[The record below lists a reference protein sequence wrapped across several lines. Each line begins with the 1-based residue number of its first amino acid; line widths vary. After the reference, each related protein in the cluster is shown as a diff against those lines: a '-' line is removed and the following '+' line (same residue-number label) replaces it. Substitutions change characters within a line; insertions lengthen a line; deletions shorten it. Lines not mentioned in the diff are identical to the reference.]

1 MGITDFGFLFH
12 KVECPQAPKLPSS
25 FSRKRVEKRPAT
37 GRALGVSLLR
47 VLDGGLCGGQTGD
60 GDTEGR
66 AGHVVETHLVAEGHA
81 GGIAAVLAADAQVQ
95 LGIGAAAQLGG
106 DALL

>member
-25 FSRKRVEKRPAT
+25 FSRKRVEKRPAG
-37 GRALGVSLLR
+37 GRALGGYLLR

-60 GDTEGR
+60 VILPQGR
-66 AGHVVETHLVAEGHA
+66 QATVYPQASG
-81 GGIAAVLAADAQVQ
+81 Q
-95 LGIGAAAQLGG
+95 
-106 DALL
+106 